1 MDLTPFAALLAAT
14 AIGTGLAATTFLIAR
29 RTPGLISAQASLV
42 ATLQA
47 NTAALSARV
56 EILEDEAVLRAEKV
70 AALEA
75 EVTSLRLTVAD
86 LAGENARL
94 RLTVPVRGAGQ

>member
-14 AIGTGLAATTFLIAR
+14 AIGTGLAVTTFLIAR
-29 RTPGLISAQASLV
+29 RTPGLVSAQASLV
-42 ATLQA
+42 ATLTA
-47 NTAALSARV
+47 NTSALASRV
-56 EILEDEAVLRAEKV
+56 EILEAEAVLRAAKV
-70 AALEA
+70 ATLEA

-94 RLTVPVRGAGQ
+94 RLVK